1 MITKLSINGS
11 NLKIEPLKI
20 HGAWLAESSVW
31 RDDRGFFREWF
42 KSEEIKNVTGRV
54 FEVEQANIS
63 LSSAGTLRGIHY
75 SIAPRGQ
82 AKWITCVAG
91 SIKDVIVDIRP
102 ESESFGQ
109 WIEVE
114 LSGDSGK
121 AVFISEGLG
130 HGFVALEDNSA
141 VAYLVSTPFS
151 PTDEFEINPL
161 DEKIG
166 INWGMDL
173 NELKISDKDRSAPT
187 LAERLVE
194 GKLPQ

>member
-1 MITKLSINGS
+1 MELTPLG
-11 NLKIEPLKI
+11 IE
-20 HGAWLAESSVW
+20 GAWLAESPVW
-31 RDDRGFFREWF
+31 RDDRGLFREWF
-42 KSEEIKNVTGRV
+42 KSVDIKDATGRN
-54 FEVEQANIS
+54 FEIEQANIS

-82 AKWITCVAG
+82 AKWITCVSG
-91 SIKDVIVDIRP
+91 SIKDVIVDVRP
-102 ESESFGQ
+102 DSKSFGQ

-130 HGFVALEDNSA
+130 HAFLTLEDNSA
-141 VAYLVSTPFS
+141 VAYLVSTRFS

-166 INWGMDL
+166 INWGMSLRD
-173 NELKISDKDRSAPT
+173 LKISDKDKNAPT
-187 LAERLVE
+187 LAERFTE
-194 GKLPQ
+194 GRLPKSE

>member
-1 MITKLSINGS
+1 ME
-11 NLKIEPLKI
+11 LKPLGI
-20 HGAWLAESSVW
+20 DGVWIAESPIWS
-31 RDDRGFFREWF
+31 DDRGFFREWF
-42 KSEEIKNVTGRV
+42 KSADINEATGRD
-54 FEVEQANIS
+54 FGIEQANLS
-63 LSSAGTLRGIHY
+63 LSSHGTLRGIHY
-75 SIAPRGQ
+75 SITPRGQ
-82 AKWITCVAG
+82 AKWITCIAG

-102 ESESFGQ
+102 DSQTFGK
-109 WIEVE
+109 WIEVV
-114 LSGDSGK
+114 LTGDSGQ

-130 HGFVALEDNSA
+130 HGFLALEDKTA

-173 NELKISDKDRSAPT
+173 SELKISDKDKNAPT
-187 LAERLVE
+187 LAERLAK

>member
-1 MITKLSINGS
+1 MKLT
-11 NLKIEPLKI
+11 PLGI
-20 HGAWLAESSVW
+20 DGAWLADSPVW
-31 RDDRGFFREWF
+31 SDDRGFFREWF
-42 KSEEIKNVTGRV
+42 KSEDVKVATGRD
-54 FEVEQANIS
+54 FGIEQANIS

-102 ESESFGQ
+102 DSQTFGK
-109 WIEVE
+109 WIEVT
-114 LSGDSGK
+114 LKGDSGQ
-121 AVFISEGLG
+121 AVFISESLG
-130 HGFVALEDNSA
+130 HGFVALEDNTA

-166 INWGMDL
+166 ISWGIDM
-173 NELKISDKDRSAPT
+173 NALKISEKDKNAPT
-187 LAERLVE
+187 LAEQLAK
-194 GKLPQ
+194 GKLTPHESA

>member
-1 MITKLSINGS
+1 VKLTPHAIA
-11 NLKIEPLKI
+11 
-20 HGAWLAESSVW
+20 GAWLAESLVW
-31 RDDRGFFREWF
+31 SDNRGFFREWF
-42 KSEEIKNVTGRV
+42 KSTDIKNATGRD
-54 FEVEQANIS
+54 FGIEQANIS
-63 LSSAGTLRGIHY
+63 LSSRGTLRGIHY

-82 AKWITCVAG
+82 AKWITCVSG

-102 ESESFGQ
+102 ASQTFGN

-114 LSGDSGK
+114 LSGNSGK

-130 HGFVALEDNSA
+130 HGFLALEENTT

-151 PTDEFEINPL
+151 PTDEFDINPL
-161 DEKIG
+161 DKEIG

-173 NELKISDKDRSAPT
+173 TEIKISDKDKNAPT

-194 GKLPQ
+194 GKLPK